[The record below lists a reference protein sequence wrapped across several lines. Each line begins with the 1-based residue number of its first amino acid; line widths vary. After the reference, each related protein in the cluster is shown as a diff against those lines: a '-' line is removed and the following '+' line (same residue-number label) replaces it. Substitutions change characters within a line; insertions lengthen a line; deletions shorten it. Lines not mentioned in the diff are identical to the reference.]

1 LQEEQEQSVGLG
13 REDLAP
19 LPQFSFSVEDHSCK
33 RCSRQL
39 HARRTRSRKVI
50 SIIYGTFSASEQHG
64 YCPHHSKLPSTRPRE
79 LSQIVAPG
87 TNHAYD
93 VIVQVGLERFLKCRQ
108 NEEIRIELSRNF
120 GIELSVGTIS
130 HLALKF
136 LAYLSTVHKES
147 TRLLRADM
155 HHRGGYILHI
165 DGTCEGGSGVLL
177 VCLDSMSGQV
187 IESRKIS
194 SENHKEVKG
203 VLKDVRRNWGIP
215 LAIVH
220 DMRRA
225 LISAS
230 GEVFKGVPQF
240 ICHYHF
246 AADVGKDILSP
257 HADRLRKLFRST
269 GVRPKLRAL
278 IRSLKDFATAKDTSD
293 HRVTDILQLRST
305 KGLRNHCTPEAA
317 KGAVHA
323 LASWILEYH
332 QDGEGYG
339 FPFDMPYL
347 NLYKRI
353 VNVHKELCQ
362 TIKIWPKRKRGPLG
376 TLMRLKEILDKV
388 MQSEN
393 TPEFRKIV
401 KEIKRDLLIFEQFR
415 SALRICPKG
424 GKHRRRDEGTPRM
437 LSKRRH
443 KEILKKLRAALQR
456 KICSNSSSKRA
467 SEIVVKH
474 LNKYWNLL
482 FGHVLRK
489 GTKKIVVP
497 RTNNVEEGLF
507 GIVKRQCRRLH
518 GRGHL
523 SRDIEVMSP
532 AAPLVMN
539 LRNTSYCDTVFG
551 GKEPVKIV
559 RRFSSVD
566 PKTPAKL
573 LKTWRQEKVSTQLP
587 RKLVRL
593 KSLPRKVARFLSV
606 AVKELKE

>member
-1 LQEEQEQSVGLG
+1 MQEEQEKAAGLC
-13 REDLAP
+13 REDVAP
-19 LPQFSFSVEDHSCK
+19 LPQFSFALKDHSCR
-33 RCSRQL
+33 RCKRQL
-39 HARRTRSRKVI
+39 HVRRTRSRKVI
-50 SIIYGTFSASEQHG
+50 STTYGTFSASEQHG
-64 YCPHHSKLPSTRPRE
+64 YCPRHSKLPPTRSRE
-79 LSQIVAPG
+79 LSRIVAPG
-87 TNHAYD
+87 ANHAYD

-108 NEEIRIELSRNF
+108 NEEIRIALSRRF
-120 GIELSVGTIS
+120 GIGLSVGTIS

-136 LAYLSTVHKES
+136 LAYFSTVHKES
-147 TRLLRADM
+147 IHLLRADM
-155 HHRGGYILHI
+155 HHRGGYILHV

-177 VCLDSMSGQV
+177 VCLDSLSGQV
-187 IESRKIS
+187 MESRKIS
-194 SENHKEVKG
+194 SENHEEVKG
-203 VLKDVRRNWGIP
+203 VLKDVRRNWDIP

-220 DMRRA
+220 DLRRA
-225 LISAS
+225 LISAA

-257 HADRLRKLFRST
+257 HADRLRRLFRST
-269 GVRPKLRAL
+269 RVRPQLRAL
-278 IRSLKDFATAKDTSD
+278 IRSLKNFATSKDTPD
-293 HRVTDILQLRST
+293 HRVIGILELRSQ
-305 KGLRNHCTPEAA
+305 KKLRNSCTPENA

-339 FPFDMPYL
+339 FPFDMAYL
-347 NLYKRI
+347 DLYKRI
-353 VNVHKELCQ
+353 VHVHKALCQ
-362 TIKIWPKRKRGPLG
+362 TIKIWPNRKRGPLG
-376 TLMRLKEILDKV
+376 TLLRLKEILDTVRK
-388 MQSEN
+388 SDN
-393 TPEFRKIV
+393 TPEFRKII
-401 KEIKRDLLIFEQFR
+401 KETKRDLVIFERFR

-424 GKHRRRDEGTPRM
+424 GKNRRRDEGAPRM

-443 KEILKKLRAALQR
+443 KDILKKLRAALQR
-456 KICSNSSSKRA
+456 KVRSGSSSKRA
-467 SEIVVKH
+467 SEIVVRH

-489 GTKKIVVP
+489 GTKRIVVP

-523 SRDIEVMSP
+523 SRDIETMSP

-551 GKEPVKIV
+551 GRESVKIAQ
-559 RRFSSVD
+559 RFSSVD
-566 PKTPAKL
+566 PKAPAEL

-587 RKLVRL
+587 RKLVRS
-593 KSLPRKVARFLSV
+593 KSLPIKVARFLAV
-606 AVKELKE
+606 AVNELHD